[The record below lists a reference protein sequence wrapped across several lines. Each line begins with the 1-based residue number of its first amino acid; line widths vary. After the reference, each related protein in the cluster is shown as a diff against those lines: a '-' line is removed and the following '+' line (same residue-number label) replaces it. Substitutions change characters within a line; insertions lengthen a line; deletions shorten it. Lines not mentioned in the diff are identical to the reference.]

1 MLLQLEAYL
10 EQHPKVT
17 VAELSLYL
25 RAPQEVVQEM
35 LELLQR
41 KGRLRRA
48 LTQNASCGDN
58 CQQRCQ
64 GCEGGSESV

>member
-17 VAELSLYL
+17 VGQLSLHL
-25 RAPQEVVQEM
+25 HTSPEVVQEM
-35 LELLQR
+35 LDLLQR
-41 KGRLRRA
+41 KGRLRRVVA
-48 LTQNASCGDN
+48 QTASCGDD

-64 GCEGGSESV
+64 GCQTASESV